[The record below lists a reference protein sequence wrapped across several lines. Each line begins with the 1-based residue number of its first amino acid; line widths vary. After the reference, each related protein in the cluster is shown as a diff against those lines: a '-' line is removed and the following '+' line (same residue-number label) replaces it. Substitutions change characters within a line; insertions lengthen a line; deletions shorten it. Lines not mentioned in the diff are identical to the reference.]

1 MPVCTNT
8 SLCAIIHHSV
18 IACKKPSASLPPNC
32 VPECFDSH
40 GGTTAQGPNLHVS
53 EEK

>member
-1 MPVCTNT
+1 
-8 SLCAIIHHSV
+8 
-18 IACKKPSASLPPNC
+18 